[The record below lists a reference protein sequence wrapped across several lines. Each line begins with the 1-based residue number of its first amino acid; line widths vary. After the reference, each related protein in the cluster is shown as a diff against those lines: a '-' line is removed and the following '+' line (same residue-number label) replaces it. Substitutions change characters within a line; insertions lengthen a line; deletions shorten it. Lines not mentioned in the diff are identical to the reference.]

1 MKSMANRAVF
11 VDKDGTLIKDNP
23 YNVDIGR
30 IEFYPETYRSLRL
43 MASYGYNI
51 IVVTNQPGVAKGYF
65 REVELN
71 KVASTLR
78 GIFGNRG
85 IELSGFYYCPH
96 DPNGT
101 VDAYSIDCQ
110 CRKPNPGLI
119 LRAARDFNIDLSR
132 SWMIGDI
139 LNDVEAGNRAGCR
152 TIMVDR
158 KNETEWK
165 INEWRKPDFIAR
177 DMFKAA
183 EQVIG
188 SGRFEIAKAAYS
200 S

>member
-1 MKSMANRAVF
+1 MASRAVF
-11 VDKDGTLIKDNP
+11 VDKDGTLIKDDP
-23 YNVDIGR
+23 YNVDTGR

-43 MASYGYNI
+43 MASHGYNI
-51 IVVTNQPGVAKGYF
+51 IVVTNQPGVARGYF
-65 REVELN
+65 REVELK

-78 GIFGNRG
+78 GIFSNRG

-96 DPNGT
+96 DPDGT
-101 VDAYSIDCQ
+101 VEAYSIDCQ

-183 EQVIG
+183 GHVIG
-188 SGRFEIAKAAYS
+188 SGRFEVAKTAYS